1 VKLTRRQLVATLAP
15 AAALAQTAAS
25 PQTAPAS
32 PADELSAAQ
41 ARLKANS
48 EALARLQVPMETEPA
63 FQFKA

>member
-1 VKLTRRQLVATLAP
+1 V
-15 AAALAQTAAS
+15 ALAQTAAS

-32 PADELSAAQ
+32 PADEVSAAL

-48 EALARLQVPMETEPA
+48 EALTRLQVPMETEPA

>member
-15 AAALAQTAAS
+15 AAALAQTAA

-41 ARLKANS
+41 ARLKANR